1 MPFPDIQLD
10 DRNFERLV
18 ADARRRIPGYTP
30 EWTDLNDSDPG
41 ITLVQLFAW
50 LEEMILWR
58 LNRVPEKNYIEFLKL
73 IGIEREPPAPAKTEL
88 TFYLATSGQQSAA
101 DSSPGSDPL
110 VLTIPQCTKVHTTEA
125 DADGPVIFETDKELN
140 VVAARLRT
148 LQSFDGA
155 IFLQCLDLSNG
166 VSEPF
171 FYPFGFQ
178 PQAAAAFYLGFDRSF
193 PPSPNSR
200 PYTLTVHAFTD
211 DLIESSHGISSDSE
225 VSPAPVDA
233 VWEYWAGHA
242 RKWLPLR
249 ITDDTTV
256 GLTRSGI
263 VVFEGP
269 VGAET
274 TKLGLLQKP
283 EDKPLFWFRYRIE
296 QVLGTGYET
305 TPRLK
310 EILINTVGAS
320 NLATINGE
328 HLGASDGSPNQK
340 FRFSKRPVL
349 LDGLT
354 VEVNEGNGPQPWE
367 RVTDFANATRT
378 SRVFTLDAAI
388 GEIAFG
394 DGQHG
399 KIPARLTEPGRPEE
413 DLQNIKALKYRWGG
427 GARGNVGANKVTS
440 PEQQIPYLD
449 KVTNLSPAVGGQ
461 DEESVEEAKN
471 RAPRS
476 IRTQSRAVTR
486 DDFEFLALQTPGA
499 RIRRARA
506 LSQHNPTLEP
516 IRPAGVQARSQPIP
530 AVPGAVTVI
539 VVPDSL
545 SSKPVP
551 SESTCAAVASW
562 LDQHR
567 LVTSELYVAAPRY
580 REVRVVAR
588 IIVEKN
594 AISSQVV
601 KLLKSRLLAY
611 FHPLTG
617 GTDASG
623 WEFGGCIYFSDT
635 YRLILETP
643 GVSRLE
649 VKDITTYVDG
659 LLVEPATDVLL
670 ESNEVVFSETHQ
682 VFASY
687 A

>member
-88 TFYLATSGQQSAA
+88 TFHLATSGQQSSA
-101 DSSPGSDPL
+101 DSSPETDTL
-110 VLTIPQCTKVHTTEA
+110 VVMIPQCTKVAATEA

-140 VVAARLRT
+140 VVAATLRA

-155 IFLQCLDLSNG
+155 IFLQCLDVSNAM
-166 VSEPF
+166 SEPS
-171 FYPFGFQ
+171 FYPFGPQ

-193 PPSPNSR
+193 PSSPNPR
-200 PYTLTVHAFTD
+200 PYTLTIHAFTE
-211 DLIESSHGISSDSE
+211 DLIKSSHGISSE
-225 VSPAPVDA
+225 IGVPAAPVDA
-233 VWEYWAGHA
+233 VWEYWAGTA

-256 GLTRSGI
+256 GLTRSGT

-296 QVLGTGYET
+296 QLFGAGFET

-320 NLATINGE
+320 NLATVNDE
-328 HLGASDGSPNQK
+328 LLGASDGSPNQK

-378 SRVFTLDAAI
+378 SQVYTLDTAI
-388 GEIAFG
+388 GEITFG

-399 KIPARLTEPGRPEE
+399 KIPARLTDRWRPED
-413 DLQNIKALKYRWGG
+413 DLQNIRASKYRWGG

-440 PEQQIPYLD
+440 LEESIPYLD
-449 KVTNLSPAVGGQ
+449 KVTNLSPAAGGQ

-476 IRTQSRAVTR
+476 IRTQSRAVTTE
-486 DDFEFLALQTPGA
+486 DFEFLALQAPGA

-506 LSQHNPTLEP
+506 LSQYNPNLEA
-516 IRPAGVQARSQPIP
+516 IRPAGVHARSQPIP
-530 AVPGAVTVI
+530 SIPGAVTVI

-545 SSKPVP
+545 SAKPVP
-551 SESTCAAVASW
+551 SESTCAAVGSW

-567 LVTSELYVAAPRY
+567 LVTSELYVAGPKY
-580 REVRVVAR
+580 REVRVVVR
-588 IIVEKN
+588 VIVEKN

-623 WEFGGCIYFSDT
+623 WEFGGSIYFSDT

-643 GVSRLE
+643 GVARLE

-659 LLVEPATDVLL
+659 LLVEPVTDVVL
-670 ESNEVVFSETHQ
+670 ENNELVFSDTHQ